1 MKRIGSTGPKGLRS
15 MSKPRMRSIVGDI
28 TQGVIKIIE
37 VIGVSPKSWEDAVGQ
52 AVAKAAETVDDI
64 TGVEVKSFT
73 ARVENGK
80 VVGYKAN
87 CKIAF
92 AVH

>member
-1 MKRIGSTGPKGLRS
+1 
-15 MSKPRMRSIVGDI
+15 VAHI
-28 TQGVIKIIE
+28 TQGAVKIIE
-37 VIGVSPKSWEDAVGQ
+37 VIGVSTKSWEDAVSE
-52 AVAKAAETVDDI
+52 AVTKTADTIEDI

-73 ARVENGK
+73 ARVEDGK
-80 VVGYKAN
+80 VIGYNAN

>member
-1 MKRIGSTGPKGLRS
+1 MPKQRS
-15 MSKPRMRSIVGDI
+15 MVTDI

-37 VIGVSPKSWEDAVGQ
+37 VIGVSPKSWEDAVGR
-52 AVAKAAETVDDI
+52 AVAKATETIDDI

-73 ARVENGK
+73 ARVEEGK

>member
-1 MKRIGSTGPKGLRS
+1 
-15 MSKPRMRSIVGDI
+15 MSHIK
-28 TQGVIKIIE
+28 QGVIKVIEIIGISE
-37 VIGVSPKSWEDAVGQ
+37 KSWEDAVSQ
-52 AVAKAAETVDDI
+52 AVTKTAETVNDI

-73 ARVENGK
+73 ASVEDGK

-92 AVH
+92 TVR